1 MKKKAY
7 KIMEFSFRKNFN
19 TFFSAV
25 PTLGGNFS
33 LRLLDYSHHTYPL
46 YFSKTTFHFLLF
58 LYSKWPQMS
67 WMVVFKFNL
76 NSFGKLK
83 NKRKFL
89 ALPNKLKEGSVAIIV
104 LSRFDVLFYFNFCGM
119 CILIFRKQ
127 G

>member
-1 MKKKAY
+1 MAY
-7 KIMEFSFRKNFN
+7 EIIEFFFRKKIS
-19 TFFSAV
+19 TYYSAAQ
-25 PTLGGNFS
+25 TLGGNFS

-58 LYSKWPQMS
+58 FYSKWPQMS

-119 CILIFRKQ
+119 CTNF
-127 G
+127 

>member
-1 MKKKAY
+1 MKFYNFSSEKKSAH
-7 KIMEFSFRKNFN
+7 
-19 TFFSAV
+19 FFQQL
-25 PTLGGNFS
+25 TLGGNFS

-83 NKRKFL
+83 NKRKFW

-119 CILIFRKQ
+119 CILIFRKSKLI
-127 G
+127 